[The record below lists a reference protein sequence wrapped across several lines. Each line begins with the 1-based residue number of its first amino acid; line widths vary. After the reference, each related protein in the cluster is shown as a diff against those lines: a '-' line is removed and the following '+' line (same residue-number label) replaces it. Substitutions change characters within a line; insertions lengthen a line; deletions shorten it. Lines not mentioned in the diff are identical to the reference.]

1 MNKPFPVLLA
11 TSAALLLAGSA
22 LAQTIIS
29 PNSPRVETVRADRH
43 CTSSTLSTDPL
54 APCPDDVL
62 NDRPGVLPRVVRPPA
77 SSTAGGG
84 ITGANSTGTSIGITG
99 TPSTGMANP
108 GTSSVPG
115 ATGTGGASASGV
127 ARRAGQ

>member
-1 MNKPFPVLLA
+1 MNKPFPVSLA
-11 TSAALLLAGSA
+11 TLAALLVAGSA

-29 PNSPRVETVRADRH
+29 PNSPRVETIRADRR

-54 APCPDDVL
+54 APCSDDVL

-77 SSTAGGG
+77 NSSAGSG
-84 ITGANSTGTSIGITG
+84 ITGATSTGTSNGNPGMPSSG
-99 TPSTGMANP
+99 TVNP

-115 ATGTGGASASGV
+115 ATGTRGASASGV

>member
-1 MNKPFPVLLA
+1 MNKPFPVSLTTL
-11 TSAALLLAGSA
+11 AALLLAGSV
-22 LAQTIIS
+22 LAQTILS
-29 PNSPRVETVRADRH
+29 PNSLRVETIRADRR

-54 APCPDDVL
+54 APCSDDVL

-77 SSTAGGG
+77 NSTAGSG
-84 ITGANSTGTSIGITG
+84 ITDAKSTGTSIGITG
-99 TPSTGMANP
+99 MPSTGLVNS

-127 ARRAGQ
+127 ARRSGQ